1 MRRAPQ
7 HDTLT
12 ALALIS
18 LCALLIVAALLRPDA
33 GFERML
39 PLVVGLLVAL
49 QRDGAN
55 KPRA

>member
-12 ALALIS
+12 TLALIT
-18 LCALLIVAALLRPDA
+18 LCALLIVATLLRPDA
-33 GFERML
+33 GFEQLL

-49 QRDGAN
+49 CRDGDH